1 MSDIARVVSNQL
13 DVFKIKVRSTP
24 KEMCTVISSH
34 CRHPISPYVVELSK
48 LHYNQIQSV
57 NQDHC
62 IRIIEMLKNP
72 KMNTAQYV
80 NKKQVDIHI

>member
-34 CRHPISPYVVELSK
+34 C
-48 LHYNQIQSV
+48 
-57 NQDHC
+57 
-62 IRIIEMLKNP
+62 
-72 KMNTAQYV
+72 
-80 NKKQVDIHI
+80 